1 MIDTLIQDV
10 PGAVAES
17 QATEMTMS
25 IWEMTLKGCS
35 YDTHLYSVH
44 YSGLYLFERYF
55 AIRNASKEDP
65 SLWKELKIIFMR
77 DKLITL

>member
-25 IWEMTLKGCS
+25 IWEMTLKGVF
-35 YDTHLYSVH
+35 L
-44 YSGLYLFERYF
+44 
-55 AIRNASKEDP
+55 
-65 SLWKELKIIFMR
+65 
-77 DKLITL
+77 